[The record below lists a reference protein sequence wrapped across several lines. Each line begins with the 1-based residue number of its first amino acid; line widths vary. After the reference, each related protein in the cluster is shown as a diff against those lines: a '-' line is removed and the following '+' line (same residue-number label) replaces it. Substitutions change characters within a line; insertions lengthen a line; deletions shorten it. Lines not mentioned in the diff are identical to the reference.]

1 VQLATVIS
9 WEVFF
14 GGRAREGVVD
24 GATIIINPT
33 NGASYT
39 GTIVQSQQVASSRL
53 RAIETGRWVA
63 QAAPTGFSAV
73 IDNDGNVLQRTSVS
87 EQRVL
92 YADVELRTG
101 NTWYTQLGDG
111 PLIWLLVVVL
121 TASIALA
128 RRDRAIRV
136 DGKPHATK
144 T

>member
-1 VQLATVIS
+1 M
-9 WEVFF
+9 FF
-14 GGRAREGVVD
+14 GGRVREGVVD

-53 RAIETGRWVA
+53 RAIETGRWVG

-136 DGKPHATK
+136 DGKPHAT
-144 T
+144 TT

>member
-1 VQLATVIS
+1 
-9 WEVFF
+9 VFF
-14 GGRAREGVVD
+14 GGRVREGVVD

-121 TASIALA
+121 TASIVLE